1 VEILEKLDNDH
12 TISGIP
18 LKKIYNPEDIADLD
32 YERELGAPGAAPFTR
47 GAYPNMYR
55 DKLWR
60 IFQLSGYGTAEDERD
75 RILYLLEQ
83 GETGFIM
90 ESDMSTWYL
99 YDVDHPAV
107 LSRKDE
113 VGQYG
118 PPMFSLEEFEIAL
131 EGIPIEKL
139 YCHPGGVGPPLSPFS
154 HACYFSVAQKR
165 GIPLKTLTG
174 TGEGD
179 FFLFY
184 LSNLYPDQV
193 GPTGGLRLNCDLIE
207 YCVENLPRWIPISIP
222 GYNARE
228 CNVNAYQELA
238 MTLANA
244 IAYIDEILR
253 RGNLKIDDFA
263 YSIGGVSFASGRD
276 FFEDIAKMRAA
287 RRMWSK
293 LLTEKYGAKDPRSLR
308 MRIHALVQGSCYTY
322 QQPLNNIVRGTYQAM
337 AAALAGVQSLGVAA
351 YDEAICIPSE
361 MAHTMSV
368 RTQQILQYESNITNV
383 VDPLAGSYF
392 VESLTNEI
400 ENRTWEYLDKIDEE
414 GGFIHALE
422 SGFFHQ
428 EAVKGT
434 MEKQRKVSKGELK
447 IVGVNCFQMDEE
459 PHHVE
464 AFRHNPKSWEIAME
478 RLELLRQRRDKDK
491 AQRCMDD
498 LRKAC
503 ETDQNVMPV
512 MMEAVQSLVTVGE
525 TGQIFR
531 EVFGTWDPPKMLF

>member
-1 VEILEKLDNDH
+1 MEILEKLDNDH